1 MSNQNTIA
9 GLSDSSKTF
18 KTNKLNTTFV
28 NIPLLLA
35 FNTNKNP
42 KKGLHITAVVAYG
55 YRIGTKYKQKD
66 AHRDEDFSSSIRSN
80 FNLAPYRLSARA
92 SVGYKNENLYAT

>member
-1 MSNQNTIA
+1 LSNQNTIA

-42 KKGLHITAVVAYG
+42 KKAFHITAGVVAG
-55 YRIGTKYKQKD
+55 YRIGTKYKQKYTL
-66 AHRDEDFSSSIRSN
+66 RNEDFSSSIRSN
-80 FNLAPYRLSARA
+80 FNLTPYRLSARA
-92 SVGYKNENLYAT
+92 